1 MLGPIAYLDPGTG
14 SLFLQILLGGVAGF
28 FVFMKLFWQRIRG
41 MFGSQKNETEP
52 DLDAELEAKLEGSPS
67 DES

>member
-14 SLFLQILLGGVAGF
+14 SLFLQILLGGIAGF

-41 MFGSQKNETEP
+41 MFSSEKSESAPEP
-52 DLDAELEAKLEGSPS
+52 DAELEGSPA